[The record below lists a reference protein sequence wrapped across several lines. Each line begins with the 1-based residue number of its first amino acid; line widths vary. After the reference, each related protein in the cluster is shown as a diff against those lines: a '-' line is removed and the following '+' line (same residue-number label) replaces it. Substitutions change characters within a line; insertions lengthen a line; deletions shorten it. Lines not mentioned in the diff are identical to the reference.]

1 MNALTTM
8 ADFLECSTAKRTILI
23 IALLILL

>member
-1 MNALTTM
+1 MNTLTM
-8 ADFLECSTAKRTILI
+8 IADFLECSTAKRAILI

>member
-1 MNALTTM
+1 MNTLTKI
-8 ADFLECSTAKRTILI
+8 ADFLECSAAKRTILI

>member
-1 MNALTTM
+1 MNTLTTI
-8 ADFLECSTAKRTILI
+8 AYFLECSTAKRIILI

>member
-1 MNALTTM
+1 MNTPTTI

>member
-1 MNALTTM
+1 MNTLTTI
-8 ADFLECSTAKRTILI
+8 ADFLECSTVKRTILI